1 MRMSSCAPIFY
12 SSSLPPP
19 SKSVTERSNMLMINH
34 DQRAIKFT
42 FGGFS
47 SSSSSRVL
55 KCFINKVAQ
64 DKARVFA
71 LIWSIGVI
79 DERLFHKSFLR
90 MKLAAT
96 IFTIQ
101 SSRLR
106 KLLFICLNFRILK
119 ISLRMA
125 TRCI

>member
-1 MRMSSCAPIFY
+1 MRMSSCAPIFH
-12 SSSLPPP
+12 SSSLPHRN
-19 SKSVTERSNMLMINH
+19 KSGTERSNMLMINH

-47 SSSSSRVL
+47 YSSSSRVL

-64 DKARVFA
+64 DKAYVFA
-71 LIWSIGVI
+71 LISSMCVI
-79 DERLFHKSFLR
+79 DERLFQKSFLR

-101 SSRLR
+101 SSRST
-106 KLLFICLNFRILK
+106 KILFI
-119 ISLRMA
+119 S
-125 TRCI
+125 